1 MNEESPR
8 SKATSLTALLMY
20 YVAVKAQ
27 GFAEAA
33 AETAVLV
40 SSGRGLT
47 VKLRPPTVVQNVNV
61 EA

>member
-1 MNEESPR
+1 
-8 SKATSLTALLMY
+8 MY